1 MITFDWDNHK
11 AILNERKHGVS
22 FKEAMTVFSDPLEL
36 SIPDPD
42 HSQGEARWLSMGR
55 SSAGNL
61 LVVAYT
67 ERDPAIIRIIS
78 ARPATNHE
86 RKQYEQF

>member
-1 MITFDWDNHK
+1 MITFEWDNHK
-11 AILNERKHGVS
+11 AAINERKHGVS

-36 SIPDPD
+36 TVPDLD
-42 HSQGEARWLSMGR
+42 HSQGEARFLSMGR

-78 ARPATNHE
+78 ARPATKPE